1 MLDRLLR
8 GGQITALLAL
18 ALLSILLVSGSAT
31 TRTTFE
37 IVDGEVSYLVTGHAG
52 EVDRAL
58 EYAGVSLS
66 GADRIAISQENDV
79 VRVTVQRPVTH
90 FERTTTRI
98 LPFAQLREED
108 PELPI
113 GEERVVQKGVDGSV
127 EHTVKIVTD
136 PDGTVHRY
144 DLGEH
149 VARLPVDEIVSYGT
163 KVDAVAASWLSISDD
178 VLTHINVREDGGGV
192 LTTLSGESLSY
203 SRALDC
209 VATAY
214 TTERQSWKRTATG
227 TTARVGAI
235 AVDPKVIPYGTRM
248 ALSHTVWPPLRTAAA
263 ASRGTVSTSFSIPT
277 TNVFSS
283 AYGAAP
289 STSLRNR
296 RSRSQS
302 GWLLFLS
309 DI

>member
-66 GADRIAISQENDV
+66 GTDRIAISQENDV

-127 EHTVKIVTD
+127 EHTVKVVTD
-136 PDGTVHRY
+136 PDGTVHR
-144 DLGEH
+144 
-149 VARLPVDEIVSYGT
+149 
-163 KVDAVAASWLSISDD
+163 
-178 VLTHINVREDGGGV
+178 
-192 LTTLSGESLSY
+192 
-203 SRALDC
+203 
-209 VATAY
+209 
-214 TTERQSWKRTATG
+214 
-227 TTARVGAI
+227 
-235 AVDPKVIPYGTRM
+235 
-248 ALSHTVWPPLRTAAA
+248 
-263 ASRGTVSTSFSIPT
+263 
-277 TNVFSS
+277 
-283 AYGAAP
+283 
-289 STSLRNR
+289 
-296 RSRSQS
+296 
-302 GWLLFLS
+302 
-309 DI
+309 

>member
-52 EVDRAL
+52 EVDCAL

-108 PELPI
+108 PEPPI

-127 EHTVKIVTD
+127 EHTVKVVTD

-149 VARLPVDEIVSYGT
+149 VARHVAPRELPRRGEGQRDRRIEVCAAVRTGDHYSGEDGHRPG
-163 KVDAVAASWLSISDD
+163 DDDDDPPRAVAF
-178 VLTHINVREDGGGV
+178 
-192 LTTLSGESLSY
+192 
-203 SRALDC
+203 
-209 VATAY
+209 
-214 TTERQSWKRTATG
+214 
-227 TTARVGAI
+227 GA
-235 AVDPKVIPYGTRM
+235 G
-248 ALSHTVWPPLRTAAA
+248 
-263 ASRGTVSTSFSIPT
+263 
-277 TNVFSS
+277 
-283 AYGAAP
+283 
-289 STSLRNR
+289 
-296 RSRSQS
+296 Q
-302 GWLLFLS
+302 
-309 DI
+309 

>member
-66 GADRIAISQENDV
+66 GTDRIAISQGNDV

-127 EHTVKIVTD
+127 EHTVKVVTD

-149 VARLPVDEIVSYGT
+149 IARLPVDEIVSYGT
-163 KVDAVAASWLSISDD
+163 KVDAVAASWLSVSDD

-248 ALSHTVWPPLRTAAA
+248 YIVSSDGSITYGVATAEDCGGSIKGNRIDLFFDTYYECIQFGVRSCTVYILT
-263 ASRGTVSTSFSIPT
+263 
-277 TNVFSS
+277 
-283 AYGAAP
+283 
-289 STSLRNR
+289 
-296 RSRSQS
+296 
-302 GWLLFLS
+302 
-309 DI
+309 